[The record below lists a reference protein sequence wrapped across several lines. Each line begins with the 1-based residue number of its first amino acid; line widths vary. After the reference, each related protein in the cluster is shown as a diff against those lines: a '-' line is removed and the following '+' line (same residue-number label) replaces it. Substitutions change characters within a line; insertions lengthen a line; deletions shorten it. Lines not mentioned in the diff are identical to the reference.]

1 MKLKIIGYWLRFR
14 LARKFKSRQS
24 LENHQQKRLRAF
36 FKNTLRHSPFYAPLV
51 EGKKTLAD
59 FPVID
64 KAIFMEHFDRINT
77 RGVQKEQA
85 MQLALQAEESRDFA
99 PRHGGLTIGLSTGT
113 SGKRGLFVVS
123 EAERA
128 QWVALVMTRVIRPV
142 LFRKQRIA
150 FFLRANSNLYG
161 SIRSSLFGF
170 RYFDIFKPM
179 DALLTGLD
187 AYQPGIVA
195 APPSVLLDIAA
206 RQEKGL
212 LRIKPVQIISF
223 AEVLHPEDSA
233 YLSTVFGLPVT
244 EVYQCTE
251 GFLGVSCAHGT
262 VHLNEDFMVIEKN
275 HIEGRRFH
283 PVITDFTR
291 TTQPIVRYELDDI
304 LTERATPCPCG
315 SVLTGLERIEG
326 RADDV
331 LVFGGGQIRV
341 YSDLISRMIARRTDG
356 FRSYRIVQT
365 SRNRILIEVD
375 CEAAAFESVSRQIR
389 QGVEEALASKDIR
402 DITMRVRQG
411 VTFVR
416 GGKFRKVTRCFDDEE
431 PE

>member
-24 LENHQQKRLRAF
+24 LENHQQKRLRDF

-51 EGKKTLAD
+51 EGKKTLAEC
-59 FPVID
+59 PVIG
-64 KAIFMEHFDRINT
+64 KTAFMEHFDRINT
-77 RGVQKEQA
+77 QGVKKEQA

-99 PRHGGLTIGLSTGT
+99 PRLGGLTIGLSTGT
-113 SGKRGLFVVS
+113 SGRRGLFVVS
-123 EAERA
+123 DNERA

-142 LFRKQRIA
+142 LFKKQKIA
-150 FFLRANSNLYG
+150 FFLRADSNLYG
-161 SIRSSLFGF
+161 SIRSSLFEF

-179 DALLTGLD
+179 HELLAALD
-187 AYQPGIVA
+187 AYRPGIVA

-206 RQEKGL
+206 RQQKGL
-212 LRIKPVQIISF
+212 LRISPVQIISF

-233 YLSTVFGLPVT
+233 YLTAVFGLPVT

-283 PVITDFTR
+283 PVITDFSR
-291 TTQPIVRYELDDI
+291 TSQPVVRYELDDI

-326 RADDV
+326 RDDDV
-331 LVFGGGQIRV
+331 LVFGGGQTRV
-341 YSDLISRMIARRTDG
+341 YPDLISWMIARRTDG

-365 SRNRILIEVD
+365 AEDRILIEVD

-389 QGVEEALASKDIR
+389 QGVEEALALKDIR
-402 DITMRVRQG
+402 NIPMHVRQG

-416 GGKFRKVTRCFDDEE
+416 GGKFRKITRCFDDGE